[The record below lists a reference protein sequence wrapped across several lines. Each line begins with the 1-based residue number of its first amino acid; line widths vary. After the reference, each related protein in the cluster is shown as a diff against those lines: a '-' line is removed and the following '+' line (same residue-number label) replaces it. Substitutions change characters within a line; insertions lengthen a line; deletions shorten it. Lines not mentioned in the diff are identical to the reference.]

1 MKLDTGYTEFC
12 IKVEIK
18 PFEATLF
25 LILKTM
31 ATNIN
36 QELFKRY
43 APKKKLEIINNL
55 TTAEL
60 LATTPETIKR
70 IAKEAGRSIG
80 KSRDKVLSINQ
91 DRRSGNDWNSTV
103 EAVEYVKGN
112 LYLNIYF
119 QMDSTDNNICEKYAA
134 FMQGDEYHG
143 KHYITNKHGDEVPN
157 YFVYDR
163 QDKAKV
169 VKSILLE
176 YVHTKY
182 ADKL

>member
-1 MKLDTGYTEFC
+1 
-12 IKVEIK
+12 
-18 PFEATLF
+18 
-25 LILKTM
+25 M
-31 ATNIN
+31 AVNIN

-43 APKKKLEIINNL
+43 APKRKLEIINNL

-80 KSRDKVLSINQ
+80 KSRDKILRINR
-91 DRRSGNDWNSTV
+91 DRQAGNDWNSTV
-103 EAVEYVKGN
+103 EDVEFIKGN

-119 QMDSTDNNICEKYAA
+119 QTDHTDTNISEKYAT
-134 FMQGDEYHG
+134 FMQGDQYHG
-143 KHYITNKHGDEVPN
+143 KHYTTNRYGDEVPN
-157 YFVYDR
+157 YFTYDR
-163 QDKAKV
+163 QDKANV
-169 VKSILLE
+169 IKSILLE

>member
-1 MKLDTGYTEFC
+1 
-12 IKVEIK
+12 
-18 PFEATLF
+18 
-25 LILKTM
+25 M
-31 ATNIN
+31 AVNIN

-70 IAKEAGRSIG
+70 IAKEAGRCIG
-80 KSRDKVLSINQ
+80 KSRDKVLRI
-91 DRRSGNDWNSTV
+91 DRDRQVGNNWNSDV
-103 EAVEYVKGN
+103 EAIEYIKGN

-119 QMDSTDNNICEKYAA
+119 QTDNTDTNICEKYAT
-134 FMQGDEYHG
+134 FFHGDEYHG
-143 KHYITNKHGDEVPN
+143 KHYTTNRYGDEVPN
-157 YFVYDR
+157 YFIYDR
-163 QDKAKV
+163 QDKANV
-169 VKSILLE
+169 IKSILLE

>member
-1 MKLDTGYTEFC
+1 
-12 IKVEIK
+12 
-18 PFEATLF
+18 
-25 LILKTM
+25 M

-43 APKKKLEIINNL
+43 APKKKLKIINNL

-70 IAKEAGRSIG
+70 IVKEAGKSIG
-80 KSRDKVLSINQ
+80 KSRDKTLRINR
-91 DRRSGNDWNSTV
+91 DRQAGNDWNSTV
-103 EAVEYVKGN
+103 EDVEYVKGN
-112 LYLNIYF
+112 IYLNIYF
-119 QMDSTDNNICEKYAA
+119 QMDSTDTNICEKYAA

-143 KHYITNKHGDEVPN
+143 KHYTTNYYGDSVPH
-157 YFVYDR
+157 YFTYNR

-169 VKSILLE
+169 IKSILLE